1 LDLKDLVRQIGEKEP
16 LNPYQAVGIVAVL
29 ANSGFHFEP
38 TTLLDAENLPAV
50 LMVLDRTGAEAA
62 PLLVGVRCTDHVA
75 TLHLKF
81 PREIIQEIQYLTSF
95 KGRRAAIQ
103 EHLVPTLYE
112 IPNWMEVV
120 QTLSRY
126 VLERDEESLGEHFDT
141 VNSIVLTFYMSAVR
155 QPFDAEARSQA
166 EYELGR
172 FIESALNIETEETFK
187 KYLPF
192 VRDGMKFLSD
202 VSFVNAINGFER
214 RLQILT
220 SLKAARKRRPT
231 ESEALIAPW
240 WRRMYAAALI
250 SALDQ
255 ITPPG
260 PRQIEGLKKA
270 VSEETFQ
277 GQEEF
282 KALILEKVIN
292 QGQEEISKRKHAL
305 RDYLSGEPLFEE
317 DAFSETTVF
326 VRNFGAEWTN
336 ILSSFQARI
345 DAVPASIQQIFC
357 EMLAGQILQVR
368 QPEVKK
374 ILIDGLCEI
383 VVQLERTRKK
393 ASRDLVNNLAELF
406 LSKAYSSD
414 SNDITLAAL
423 KALEALGV
431 TFGRAGYFLMAQE
444 LIDHLVG
451 RPLMRPREKRFTIED
466 DDTGEPVVVAED
478 TAVNETHVQHIKS
491 LTEIIASNPRVMHR
505 LIPYLIVQIEIG
517 RTQLCDEDLIQVEIS
532 KLLRA
537 NSSITHFLVR
547 TLIKAIPY
555 SFKDIGP
562 LDTLRLT
569 AAGLAKELANRGVKP
584 IGNFLGKLRGDIH
597 WRGSMDNLFFAL
609 GIVRY
614 LASGNR
620 DYIDEWMPRESLP
633 YLEMTQWC
641 SAEEAAGIRDI
652 CARIFADYGIDP
664 LARDSVNQFL
674 AVDIGRYKGDDR
686 WPPFARR
693 VVLDMMDLVKG
704 LHTKYFIGRESVSDQ
719 DEKEDLDRLEQ
730 VLGRRI
736 RTKHTL
742 LTPDLKDPL
751 PKVVTLTEG
760 AEGWAAELDRLKRQA
775 PDTPIILR
783 AKKAGHAYAQRAAY
797 LEERF
802 EAFNE
807 DLSLEALQET
817 LATSISNTYFNTITL
832 ENLPRALL
840 FLDYLVTGISVNG
853 HSSYY
858 LRQASYDL
866 RQAGKLGLTFDKV
879 RDLLKVIKK
888 ELDDIHAQYR
898 MWFEAPF
905 DDVLAH
911 CSMENLPRKLR
922 DLTTLKEIPDT
933 DFFKNYLKTLYVSD
947 LQARD
952 GNLRVL
958 ETFIEKV
965 ELFLSQR
972 LAESGRMVVS
982 GTASSRPLIP
992 FHFPGDEEVSP
1003 CKIGQ
1008 KASLLHFAE
1017 NTPPFFVITTD
1028 QAVTSYEEM
1037 GSDDEFRRGLAQAME
1052 RLGQMWGRFL
1062 GDADNPAL
1070 FSVRSGARIS
1080 MPGMMTTITNV
1091 GINDQIAEVLSQKVG
1106 EWFAYDCYR
1115 RFLQE
1120 FGESVFGIEREEFQQ
1135 IIDEKKE
1142 RFKVLR
1148 KALMSAEQMKSLA
1161 FDYKRRLAELATAAV
1176 EMLDR
1181 GNFLDILLHCAVAVL
1196 HSYEGNAA
1204 IKYREAAGIDGNWRT
1219 PAIIQA
1225 MVYGNMELTSS
1236 GTGVVSYNPFTLD
1249 LRGEFAQGDQG
1260 TDVVD
1265 GKVVTMP
1272 VYDPWKTRECLASQL
1287 PNAWRELSSI
1297 LFRTA
1302 EKIHIDTRLEYTIE
1316 KGRVFILQIRKDRE
1330 RKERIPSLKEFGYNV
1345 VAQGTG
1351 VSGKIF
1357 RGIMVTDRNQIAP
1370 FRHINKAQ
1378 SIIDAMNEALPELH
1392 KLDGFIFIVND
1403 PIPEEIMDEIF
1414 SLPVNTALVSRLGG
1428 KGAHAADI
1436 SKSLGKV
1443 YVGQVRQIDK
1453 FSGKPEVVSFN
1464 GLKVIVGT
1472 KMVIH
1477 GQTGEVALYKTSP
1490 REQAGSSCG
1499 DK

>member
-1 LDLKDLVRQIGEKEP
+1 MDLKDLVRHIGEKEP
-16 LNPYQAVGIVAVL
+16 LNPYQAAGILAVL
-29 ANSGFHFEP
+29 AASQRHFEP
-38 TTLLDAENLPAV
+38 NTVLDADNLPAV

-62 PLLVGVRCTDHVA
+62 PLLVNVRCKDHLA
-75 TLHLKF
+75 ILHLKF
-81 PREIIQEIQYLTSF
+81 PREVLEKTQYLTAY

-103 EHLVPTLYE
+103 EHLAPTLYE
-112 IPNWMEVV
+112 IPNWLDVV

-126 VLERDEESLGEHFDT
+126 ALDRDEEALGEHFDI
-141 VNSIVLTFYMSAVR
+141 VNNIVLTFFMSAVK
-155 QPFDAEARSQA
+155 QPFDAQARSQA
-166 EYELGR
+166 EYQLGR
-172 FIESALNIETEETFK
+172 YLESILKVADEETFK

-192 VRDGMKFLSD
+192 LRDGMTFLSD
-202 VSFVNAINGFER
+202 VSFPKPINSFER
-214 RLQILT
+214 RLQIL
-220 SLKAARKRRPT
+220 LFLNAAMKRRPP
-231 ESEALIAPW
+231 ESQAMTIPW
-240 WRRMYAAALI
+240 LHRMYAAALV

-255 ITPPG
+255 ITPPD
-260 PRQIEGLKKA
+260 PKLIDELEKA
-270 VSEETFQ
+270 VVQETFQ

-282 KALILEKVIN
+282 KALILEKVMQ
-292 QGQEEISKRKHAL
+292 QGPGEIAKRKNLFHA
-305 RDYLSGEPLFEE
+305 YLSGEAIC
-317 DAFSETTVF
+317 DDAAFSEATAF
-326 VRNFGAEWTN
+326 IRNFGAEWTN
-336 ILSSFQARI
+336 ILASFRERI
-345 DAVPASIQQIFC
+345 DGIPPFIQQIFC
-357 EMLAGQILQVR
+357 EMLAAQILQVR
-368 QPEVKK
+368 QPEVKQL
-374 ILIDGLCEI
+374 LINGLCDII
-383 VVQLERTRKK
+383 VRLEKTRKK
-393 ASRDLVNNLAELF
+393 ASRELVNNLAELF

-414 SNDITLAAL
+414 SNDITLSAL
-423 KALEALGV
+423 KALESLGV
-431 TFGRAGYFLMAQE
+431 TFGKAGYFLMAQE
-444 LIDHLVG
+444 LIDHLVR
-451 RPLMRPREKRFTIED
+451 RPLMQPREKRFNIED

-491 LTEIIASNPRVMHR
+491 LMTIVASNPRVMHR

-537 NSSITHFLVR
+537 NSSITHFLIR

-562 LDTLRLT
+562 LEALRLT

-597 WRGSMDNLFFAL
+597 WRGSMDNLFFAM
-609 GIVRY
+609 GIVQY
-614 LASGNR
+614 LASGDR
-620 DYIDEWMPRESLP
+620 QYIAEWMPQESLP

-641 SAEEAAGIRDI
+641 SSEEAAGIKACYAQI
-652 CARIFADYGIDP
+652 CADYGIDP
-664 LARDSVNQFL
+664 LSRDSMNQFL
-674 AVDIGRYKGDDR
+674 QVDTERYREDDR

-693 VVLDMMDLVKG
+693 VALDMIDLVKG
-704 LHTKYFIGRESVSDQ
+704 LHTKYFIGRESLSDH
-719 DEKEDLDRLEQ
+719 DETGDLERMEQ
-730 VLGRRI
+730 VLERRI
-736 RTKHTL
+736 HTKRTF

-751 PKVVTLTEG
+751 PNVATLTEG
-760 AEGWAAELDRLKRQA
+760 SEGWTAELERLRKD
-775 PDTPIILR
+775 PSGPPIILR
-783 AKKAGHAYAQRAAY
+783 AKKAGHAYAQRATY
-797 LEERF
+797 LEPRF

-807 DLSLEALQET
+807 DLADEALQET
-817 LATSISNTYFNTITL
+817 LATSINNTYFDAITL

-840 FLDYLVTGISVNG
+840 FLDHLVTGISVNG

-858 LRQASYDL
+858 LRQASRDL
-866 RQAGKLGLTFDKV
+866 RQAGELGLTFDKV
-879 RDLLKVIKK
+879 RDLLKMIKK

-898 MWFEAPF
+898 QWFEPPF
-905 DDVLAH
+905 DDVLSH
-911 CSMENLPRKLR
+911 CAMENLPRKLR

-958 ETFIEKV
+958 ETFVEKV

-972 LAESGRMVVS
+972 LAESGRTVVS
-982 GTASSRPLIP
+982 GPASHQPLIP
-992 FHFPGDEEVSP
+992 FHFPGDGEVSP

-1028 QAVTSYEEM
+1028 QTVKSYEEM
-1037 GSDDEFRRGLAQAME
+1037 AADEEFRRGLANAMD
-1052 RLGQMWGRFL
+1052 RLGRSWGRFL
-1062 GDADNPAL
+1062 GDVDNPAL

-1080 MPGMMTTITNV
+1080 MPGMMITITNV

-1120 FGESVFGIEREEFQQ
+1120 FGESVFGIEREEFQE
-1135 IIDEKKE
+1135 IIDDKKA
-1142 RFKVLR
+1142 RFNVLR
-1148 KALMSAEQMKSLA
+1148 KALMSAAQMKSLA
-1161 FDYKRRLAELATAAV
+1161 FDYKRRLGELAPRAV

-1204 IKYREAAGIDGNWRT
+1204 TKYRQAAGIDGNWRT

-1225 MVYGNMELTSS
+1225 MVYGNMELNSS

-1287 PNAWRELSSI
+1287 PDAWKELSSI

-1302 EKIHIDTRLEYTIE
+1302 EKLHLDTRVEYTIE
-1316 KGRVFILQIRKDRE
+1316 KGKVFILQIRKDRE
-1330 RKERIPSLKEFGYNV
+1330 RKERIPSLKEFGYHV
-1345 VAQGTG
+1345 IAQGTG

-1378 SIIDAMNEALPELH
+1378 SIIDAMNETLPELH
-1392 KLDGFIFIVND
+1392 KLDGFIFVVND
-1403 PIPEEIMDEIF
+1403 PIPEEIMEEIF

-1428 KGAHAADI
+1428 RGAHAADI

-1443 YVGQVRQIDK
+1443 YVGQVRQIEK
-1453 FSGKPEVVSFN
+1453 FAGKPEVVRFD
-1464 GLKVIVGT
+1464 GLDVIVGT

-1477 GQTGEVALYKTSP
+1477 GQTGEVALYKPISLKQS
-1490 REQAGSSCG
+1490 ESSC
-1499 DK
+1499 DEP

>member
-1 LDLKDLVRQIGEKEP
+1 MDFKDLVRQIGEKEP
-16 LNPYQAVGIVAVL
+16 LNPYHASGITAVL
-29 ANSGFHFEP
+29 AASGLRFEP
-38 TTLLDAENLPAV
+38 GTVLQADNLPAV

-62 PLLVGVRCTDHVA
+62 PLLVGVRRTDHVA
-75 TLHLKF
+75 TLYLKF
-81 PREIIQEIQYLTSF
+81 PREVLQEAQYVTLF
-95 KGRRAAIQ
+95 RGRRAAIN

-112 IPNWMEVV
+112 IPNWMDVV

-126 VLERDEESLGEHFDT
+126 VLERDDESLAEHFDT
-141 VNSIVLTFYMSAVR
+141 VNTIILTFYMSAVK
-155 QPFDAEARSQA
+155 QPFDAQARSQA

-172 FIESALNIETEETFK
+172 YLESIISVGSEEIFNR
-187 KYLPF
+187 YLPYS
-192 VRDGMKFLSD
+192 RDGMAFLAD
-202 VSFVNAINGFER
+202 VSFLKPINVFQR
-214 RLQILT
+214 RLQILI
-220 SLKAARKRRPT
+220 SLKAAMNKRST
-231 ESEALIAPW
+231 ESEALLISW

-250 SALDQ
+250 CALDE
-255 ITPPG
+255 ITPPD
-260 PRQIEGLKKA
+260 PTLTDKLIKS

-277 GQEEF
+277 GREQF
-282 KALILEKVIN
+282 KEAIIEKVLK
-292 QGQEEISKRKHAL
+292 QSPQEIANRQHSL
-305 RDYLSGEPLFEE
+305 RQFLSGEAPLAEE
-317 DAFSETTVF
+317 AFSEATEF
-326 VRNFGAEWTN
+326 IKNFGAEWTN
-336 ILSSFQARI
+336 IMSSFQEKI
-345 DAVPASIQQIFC
+345 ESIPASIQQIFC
-357 EMLAGQILQVR
+357 EMLAAQVLEVS
-368 QPEVKK
+368 QPEVKRL
-374 ILIDGLCEI
+374 LIAGLCDI
-383 VVQLERTRKK
+383 VVRLERTRKK

-406 LSKAYSSD
+406 LFKAYSSD
-414 SNDITLAAL
+414 SKDITLSAL

-444 LIDHLVG
+444 LIDHLVS
-451 RPLMRPREKRFTIED
+451 RPLMRPREKRFSIED

-478 TAVNETHVQHIKS
+478 TAVNETHVQHIKT
-491 LTEIIASNPRVMHR
+491 LLEIIASNPRVMHR
-505 LIPYLIVQIEIG
+505 LIPYLIVQMEIG
-517 RTQLCDEDLIQVEIS
+517 KIQLCDEDLIQLEIS

-597 WRGSMDNLFFAL
+597 WRGSMDNLFFAM

-614 LASGNR
+614 LSSGNR
-620 DYIDEWMPRESLP
+620 DYIAEWMPKESLP

-641 SAEEAAGIRDI
+641 SEEEAIGIKDMFTH
-652 CARIFADYGIDP
+652 IFTQYGIDP
-664 LARDSVNQFL
+664 LSWDSINQVL
-674 AVDIGRYKGDDR
+674 VVDTNQYRVEDE
-686 WPPFARR
+686 WPPFSKR
-693 VVLDMMDLVKG
+693 VVLDMIDLVKG
-704 LHTKYFIGRESVSDQ
+704 LHKKYCIGRESASGQ
-719 DEKEDLDRLEQ
+719 NEKEDLETLEK
-730 VLGRRI
+730 VLENRI
-736 RTKHTL
+736 HIKETL

-760 AEGWAAELDRLKRQA
+760 SEGWAAELDRLKRQA
-775 PDTPIILR
+775 PDTPIVLR

-797 LEERF
+797 LEARF

-807 DLSLEALQET
+807 DLSHEAFQET
-817 LATSISNTYFNTITL
+817 LATSISNTYFDTITL

-840 FLDYLVTGISVNG
+840 FLDHLVNGIAVNG

-858 LRQASYDL
+858 LRQASNDL
-866 RQAGKLGLTFDKV
+866 RQAGELGLTFDKV

-898 MWFEAPF
+898 MWFEGPF
-905 DDVLAH
+905 DNFLSQ

-958 ETFIEKV
+958 ETFTEKV
-965 ELFLSQR
+965 EIFLNQR
-972 LAESGRMVVS
+972 LAESGRTVVS
-982 GTASSRPLIP
+982 SGTSVRPASP
-992 FHFPGDEEVSP
+992 FHFPGDEEISP

-1028 QAVTSYEEM
+1028 QAVRSYEEM
-1037 GSDDEFRRGLAQAME
+1037 TSDEEFRRGLAQAME
-1052 RLGQMWGRFL
+1052 RLGRMWGRFL
-1062 GDADNPAL
+1062 GDPDNPAL
-1070 FSVRSGARIS
+1070 FSVRSGSRIS

-1091 GINDQIAEVLSQKVG
+1091 GINDRIAEVLSKKVG

-1135 IIDEKKE
+1135 IIDEKKA

-1148 KALMSAEQMKSLA
+1148 KALMSAEQMKILA
-1161 FDYKRRLAELATAAV
+1161 FDYKRRLSELAPRAV
-1176 EMLDR
+1176 EMLDQ
-1181 GNFLDILLHCAVAVL
+1181 GDFLDILLHCAVAVL

-1204 IKYREAAGIDGNWRT
+1204 RKYREAAGIDGNWRT

-1225 MVYGNMELTSS
+1225 MVYGNMELTTS

-1249 LRGEFAQGDQG
+1249 LRGEFAPGDQG

-1265 GKVVTMP
+1265 GKVVTIP
-1272 VYDPWKTRECLASQL
+1272 VYDPWKTRECLASQM
-1287 PNAWRELSSI
+1287 PQAWKQLSSI

-1302 EKIHIDTRLEYTIE
+1302 EKLHIDTRLEYTIE
-1316 KGRVFILQIRKDRE
+1316 RGRVFILQIRKDRE
-1330 RKERIPSLKEFGYNV
+1330 RKERIPSLKEFGYDV
-1345 VAQGTG
+1345 IAQGMG

-1378 SIIDAMNEALPELH
+1378 SIIDAMNETLPEMH
-1392 KLDGFIFIVND
+1392 KLDGFIFVVND

-1428 KGAHAADI
+1428 RGAHAADI

-1443 YVGQVRQIDK
+1443 YVGQVRQIEK
-1453 FSGKPEVVSFN
+1453 FSGKPEVVSFD

-1477 GQTGEVALYKTSP
+1477 GQTGEIGLYKVNS
-1490 REQAGSSCG
+1490 REQKDSSCG
-1499 DK
+1499 GK